1 MLSLAEMVERV
12 PALYDA
18 MRERDSKAN
27 LVCEML
33 ATNRQCRQALEEW
46 KRAKKKEKYLVNKA
60 MKEARN
66 ESRTMD
72 SVDDD
77 VEESSGQ

>member
-1 MLSLAEMVERV
+1 MISLAEMVERV

-60 MKEARN
+60 MTEARN
-66 ESRTMD
+66 ESNNKL
-72 SVDDD
+72 
-77 VEESSGQ
+77 EGC